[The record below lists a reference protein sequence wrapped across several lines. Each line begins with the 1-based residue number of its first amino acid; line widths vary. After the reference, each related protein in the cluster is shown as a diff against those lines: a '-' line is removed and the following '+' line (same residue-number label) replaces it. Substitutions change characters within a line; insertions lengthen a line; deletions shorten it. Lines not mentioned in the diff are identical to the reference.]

1 MLLKPKKRRKLK
13 YDIMK
18 YAKDYCEYCAVS
30 GKLLSGIETSFII
43 DPPHHILPKQM
54 GGSSNPAIHHPDNL
68 ITLCRYCHD
77 AAHHKIKGYYIS
89 PDELKRAKEGNNADD
104 SI

>member
-1 MLLKPKKRRKLK
+1 MIPKPKRRPKKRHN
-13 YDIMK
+13 IMQ
-18 YAKDYCEYCAVS
+18 YAKNYCEYCGMS
-30 GKLLSGIETSFII
+30 GGII

-77 AAHHKIKGYYIS
+77 AAHRKIKGYYIS
-89 PDELKRAKEGNNADD
+89 PDQLKQAKEGNNGTDYD
-104 SI
+104 S